1 MENGDIEMDI
11 KWDNVIYLQQEI
23 NEYCSIKRLLSIYR
37 LHYGYFHL
45 KYKAPLFQMC
55 TPSNKEE
62 DTHLKQGLM
71 YQLSH
76 YYKHETILNNTNT

>member
-1 MENGDIEMDI
+1 MAWTMENGDIEMDI

-45 KYKAPLFQMC
+45 
-55 TPSNKEE
+55 
-62 DTHLKQGLM
+62 
-71 YQLSH
+71 
-76 YYKHETILNNTNT
+76 